1 MSPEPTSVA
10 ALSRTSDLFA
20 NQCLLFSKDYGYT
33 KSMQSTTDKR
43 TSSSYLTLSPNNNN
57 HSSTTSE
64 TQDQDVR
71 RIQRQ
76 CQAAEIHVE
85 RSSLDQERGSLDL
98 LVAAAALNIADSEN
112 SNTGTTSKTSPV
124 ASVVDLKRLE
134 QKRLEHER
142 QRHEQRQLFEEKM
155 KMLEL
160 QQLKEEQDLLENHQS
175 HTLLVP
181 AASLSAPNTPPS
193 LITNDTR
200 ARSNTVPRLN
210 NTSVGSLTPNVT
222 QFDSSHAVESLS
234 VHHRSNSSSRSV
246 PNSRR
251 NSNES
256 SHASREEK
264 LNKTGKT
271 SDNMEKELRA
281 SIGLRGSMS
290 QRRDAMS
297 TNTSN
302 SDNSIFP
309 QFNGNFLLDEEGTNH
324 PMSSSYVCRYLQM
337 HTDDDKFPILV
348 RRDSYPGMLS
358 ASSAALD
365 LAPLPQST
373 SRHRALDSS
382 ERKKL
387 DNLTVDNNSLSNAK
401 QRVPKLSTS
410 LSTPDLASATRLFGC
425 RSTNFDAS
433 TANDVLLEDDDDQIN
448 HSVQIPTVT
457 TGDVGGSNV
466 CRFYQQ
472 GYCQRGDRC
481 SYSHTFNGLGQVNLN
496 LPAQMTGFSGV
507 AQPMNNNNAFY
518 NQYGVSGIGGVNVLP
533 STSGFTYNQNL
544 ALNVALNRNMNL
556 MHASNGGLSSKMS
569 QKRMSGDLEVNRF
582 TGIMLED
589 LAGEIY
595 PLCKDQHG
603 CRYLQKKLEEK
614 NEQYI
619 GMIFNEVFSHFV
631 ELMTDPFGNYL
642 CQKLL
647 EYCNDDQRTIII
659 ETVAPELVNIS
670 LNMHGTRAVQKMIEF
685 LSTPQ
690 QIHPNY
696 ALKKQ
701 ICLVIVALNPNV
713 VTLIK
718 DLNGNHV
725 IQKCLNRLSSEDNQ
739 FIYNAVCKNC
749 IEVATHRHGCCV
761 LQRCIDH
768 ASEAQKVQLVT
779 EITYHAL
786 TLVQDPFGNYVV
798 QYVLDLGD
806 SRFTDALIRKFIGN
820 VCALS
825 VQKFSSNVM
834 EKCIRVAEPDTRK
847 FLIDEM
853 LNKNRLDKLLRDSY
867 ANYVVQT
874 ALDYADPLLRSQLVE
889 CIRPLLP
896 AIRNTPYGKRIQGK
910 LHREQV
916 MQLNSLNMLR
926 LPLHGLG
933 NLGSFTG
940 NFGGSMGG
948 SIIGMNDYTTP
959 TYRYI

>member
-20 NQCLLFSKDYGYT
+20 SHSLLFPKEYGYT

-43 TSSSYLTLSPNNNN
+43 TRTSSPFLTLSSNNNN

-64 TQDQDVR
+64 AQDQDVR
-71 RIQRQ
+71 RIQR
-76 CQAAEIHVE
+76 AEIHVE
-85 RSSLDQERGSLDL
+85 RSSLDKERGSLDL
-98 LVAAAALNIADSEN
+98 LVTAASTLNIADSEN
-112 SNTGTTSKTSPV
+112 SNTVTTSKTSPV
-124 ASVVDLKRLE
+124 ASVVDLRLE
-134 QKRLEHER
+134 RKRLEHER
-142 QRHEQRQLFEEKM
+142 QRHEQRQLFEERM

-160 QQLKEEQDLLENHQS
+160 QQLEEERDLLENHQS
-175 HTLLVP
+175 HTLIVP
-181 AASLSAPNTPPS
+181 AASASAPNTPPS
-193 LITNDTR
+193 LVTNDTR

-210 NTSVGSLTPNVT
+210 NTSVGSLIPNAT
-222 QFDSSHAVESLS
+222 QFDSSHAAESLS
-234 VHHRSNSSSRSV
+234 VQHRSNSSSRSV

-271 SDNMEKELRA
+271 FENFEKELRA
-281 SIGLRGSMS
+281 SIGSMP
-290 QRRDAMS
+290 QRRDVMS
-297 TNTSN
+297 TNASN

-309 QFNGNFLLDEEGTNH
+309 QFNGNFLLDEEGTTH

-382 ERKKL
+382 DRKKL
-387 DNLTVDNNSLSNAK
+387 DNLTVDNNNISTAK

-410 LSTPDLASATRLFGC
+410 YSTPDLASATRLFGR
-425 RSTNFDAS
+425 RSANFNAS
-433 TANDVLLEDDDDQIN
+433 TANDVLLEDDDQVN
-448 HSVQIPTVT
+448 HPAQLPTVT
-457 TGDVGGSNV
+457 SGDVSGSNV

-496 LPAQMTGFSGV
+496 LPAQITGGFPGV
-507 AQPMNNNNAFY
+507 SQPMNNNNNAFY
-518 NQYGVSGIGGVNVLP
+518 NQYGISGIGGLNILP
-533 STSGFTYNQNL
+533 TTAGLNYNQNL

-556 MHASNGGLSSKMS
+556 MQASNVGLSKMS

-582 TGIMLED
+582 AGVMLED
-589 LAGEIY
+589 LVGEIY

-647 EYCNDDQRTIII
+647 EYCNDNQRTIII

-739 FIYNAVCKNC
+739 FIYNAVSKNC

-806 SRFTDALIRKFIGN
+806 SRFTDALIRKFISN
-820 VCALS
+820 VCGLS

-874 ALDYADPLLRSQLVE
+874 ALDYADPIQRASLVD

-910 LHREQV
+910 LHREV

-926 LPLHGLG
+926 IPLHGLG
-933 NLGSFTG
+933 NLGNFTG

-948 SIIGMNDYTTP
+948 GLIGMNDYQTP
-959 TYRYI
+959 SYHYI